1 MRKELPKTYEPQE
14 VEGKIYQSWMDA
26 GCFKA
31 APNPDKK
38 PFCIV
43 MPPPN
48 VTGQLHMGHAMDA
61 TLQDILIR
69 YKRMQGY
76 EALWMPGTDHAG
88 IATQIK
94 VEEELRKNEGL
105 TRYDLGREKFLERV
119 WDWKRQY
126 GGRIVQQQKKL
137 GASCDWDRARF
148 TMDEGCSKA
157 VRETFCELYEKGLIY
172 KGSRIINW
180 CPHCVT
186 ALSDAEVEYQ
196 DKPGSFWHIRYPIAG
211 EEGRY
216 VIVATTRPETMLGDT
231 GVAVHP
237 DDERYKDIVGKKCIL
252 PLVGREMPIVA
263 DEYVDMEFGT
273 GCVKM
278 TPAHD
283 PNDFEV
289 GLRHNLEVIRCIGDD
304 GRINENGGPYNG
316 MDRYECRKQI
326 VKDLEEQGY
335 LVKTEPYS
343 HNVGTCYRCHNDV
356 EPLISAQWFVKMA
369 PLAKEALRVVNDGEV
384 QFIPERFT
392 KTYTNWM
399 ENVHDWCISRQLW
412 WGHRIPAWTCA
423 ECGHIT
429 VSETDPTECEHCHSK
444 HIKQEDDVLDTW
456 FSSALWPFSTLG
468 WPEETEDLKYFYPTD
483 VLVTGYDI
491 IFFWVA
497 RMIFS
502 GCEQM
507 GKYPFEKVLIHGLVR
522 DDKGRKMSKSLGNGI
537 DPLEMAEKYGADA
550 LRFNLITGNSPG
562 NDMRFYVEKC
572 EAMRNFANKIWNAS
586 RFVMMNL
593 TIDQVE
599 LPEKLELEDKWVLS
613 KLNTLIREV
622 TENMD
627 AYELGVASAKVYDFI
642 WDTYCDWYIELTKDR
657 MRSADTAENAQNVL
671 CYVLIQVLR
680 LLHPFM
686 PFITEEIYQALPH
699 MAGQEG
705 GFIMT
710 SPWPVWREDLNFRDE
725 EEAMEMVMDAIRA
738 IRGRRAEMNVAPS
751 RKVKLT
757 IATAYH
763 DVFTA
768 GAPFFLRLA
777 SAGEVEVIPA
787 AQAGSS
793 DEMRREGMVEVIT
806 HAARVFM
813 PLAEL
818 VDVKAELERI
828 AKEKAKAEGH
838 LKGIEAKLSN
848 EAFTSKAPAHI
859 VQNQRDQAEKLRS
872 LIAQLD
878 ASAAALNK

>member
-94 VEEELRKNEGL
+94 VEEELRKKEGL

-148 TMDEGCSKA
+148 TMDEGCSRA
-157 VRETFCELYEKGLIY
+157 VREAFCELYDKGLIY

-180 CPHCVT
+180 CPHCLT

-196 DKPGSFWHIRYPIAG
+196 DKPGHLWYIRYPLADG
-211 EEGRY
+211 SGDL
-216 VIVATTRPETMLGDT
+216 VVATTRPETMMGDT
-231 GVAVHP
+231 GVAVNP
-237 DDERYKDIVGKKCIL
+237 EDERFKDLVGKTCIL
-252 PLVGREMPIVA
+252 PIMNREIPIVA
-263 DEYVDMEFGT
+263 DEYVELGFGT
-273 GCVKM
+273 GAVKM

-289 GLRHNLEVIRCIGDD
+289 GLRHNLEVIRCIDDD
-304 GRINENGGPYNG
+304 GKINENGGPYNG
-316 MDRYECRKQI
+316 MDRYECRKAI

-335 LVKTEPYS
+335 LIKTEDYS

-356 EPLISAQWFVKMA
+356 EPLISAQWFVKME
-369 PLAKEALRVVNDGEV
+369 PLAKEALRVVREGEV
-384 QFIPERFT
+384 KFVPERFA

-412 WGHRIPAWTCA
+412 WGHQIPAWTCA
-423 ECGHIT
+423 DCGHIT
-429 VSETDPTECEHCHSK
+429 VDRADPTCCAKCGSK
-444 HIKQEDDVLDTW
+444 NITREEDVLDTW

-468 WPEETEDLKYFYPTD
+468 WPDKTPELDYFYPTS

>member
-119 WDWKRQY
+119 WDWKHKY
-126 GGRIVQQQKKL
+126 GDRIVEQQKKL

-148 TMDEGCSKA
+148 TMDEGCSRA
-157 VRETFCELYEKGLIY
+157 VREAFCELYDKGLIY

-180 CPHCVT
+180 CPHCLT

-196 DKPGSFWHIRYPIAG
+196 DKPGHLWYIRYPLADG
-211 EEGRY
+211 SGDL
-216 VIVATTRPETMLGDT
+216 VVATTRPETMMGDT
-231 GVAVHP
+231 GVAVNP
-237 DDERYKDIVGKKCIL
+237 EDERFKDLVGKTCIL
-252 PLVGREMPIVA
+252 PIMNREIPIVA
-263 DEYVDMEFGT
+263 DEYVELGFGT
-273 GCVKM
+273 GAVKM

-289 GLRHNLEVIRCIGDD
+289 GLRHNLEVIRCIDDD
-304 GRINENGGPYNG
+304 GKINENGGPYNG
-316 MDRYECRKQI
+316 MDRYECRKAI

-335 LVKTEPYS
+335 LIKTEDYS

-369 PLAKEALRVVNDGEV
+369 PLAKEALRVVREGEV
-384 QFIPERFT
+384 KFVPERFT

-412 WGHRIPAWTCA
+412 WGHQIPAWTCA
-423 ECGHIT
+423 DCGHIT
-429 VSETDPTECEHCHSK
+429 VDRADPTCCAKCGSK
-444 HIKQEDDVLDTW
+444 NITREEDVLDTW

-468 WPEETEDLKYFYPTD
+468 WPDKTPELDYFYPTS

-657 MRSADTAENAQNVL
+657 MRNTDTAENAQNVL